1 MAAKFQET
9 ILPILRQGIR
19 AWKEQVDSQGGPSS
33 ATLKAPV
40 YKKPDPGLVRETE
53 RLIIFSYLLGM
64 DHASTPLDLADVPTE
79 FEAVPFSE
87 AIAFMKARV
96 PLTKPEWNEL
106 EEQVRFRAFTIAALS
121 EPDAIERVRRQA
133 IAALEQGR
141 PMAEFWEAA
150 QLENAAGIG
159 QSPWYWETV
168 YRTNTQTAYNAGR
181 AAEFTRNQPEYLEF
195 VGIEDSR
202 QTSICSE
209 RSGII
214 LPATHPFWSSNWP
227 PLHFNCRSTVRALY
241 QEEVEALREQDPTW
255 QPSSEAELPGG
266 TSASGFGGNPIQ
278 SGSFWKMTPTMQE
291 RAQKY
296 GIMPEI
302 EILVAALRVPAETVA
317 LAPSPAPA
325 LTSIG
330 NKKVLVDSI
339 KNRIATGFQTEQD
352 AVDVGAMIL
361 EDAVKN
367 QKQGQDPLAGIWET
381 LKSVRPFADQNSMH
395 VYAKGSS
402 VKGRDLLAQAQVS
415 FPRSWVAL
423 SEKASARQP
432 ITIRLSSDRAH
443 YIPGWAKFGLRN
455 NLPIVTHELAHR
467 MEEVVPA
474 IRDLE
479 RQFYERRTKGEAPR
493 TLRYLTGL
501 PYKSHEVARKDK
513 FLNPYMGRDYGGA
526 AYEILSMGIESLVG
540 GEYNIVRDDPDY
552 ASFIIGLL
560 AGL

>member
-1 MAAKFQET
+1 MDA
-9 ILPILRQGIR
+9 R
-19 AWKEQVDSQGGPSS
+19 GGPGPV
-33 ATLKAPV
+33 TLAAPT
-40 YKKPDPGLVRETE
+40 YGNPDPELVKETE
-53 RLIIFSYLLGM
+53 RLILFSYLVGM
-64 DHASTPLDLADVPTE
+64 DHATTALDLADAATE
-79 FEAVPFSE
+79 FEAVQFSE
-87 AIAFMKARV
+87 ALAFMKARV
-96 PLTKPEWNEL
+96 PLTKLEWNQL
-106 EEQVRFRAFTIAALS
+106 EEQVRFRAFTVAALS

-150 QLENAAGIG
+150 KLEDAAGIG

-241 QEEVEALREQDPTW
+241 REEVEALREEDPDW
-255 QPSSEAELPGG
+255 QHSSEAELPGG
-266 TSASGFGGNPIQ
+266 TSATGFGGNPIQ
-278 SGSFWKMTPTMQE
+278 SGSFWKMTPAMKE
-291 RAQKY
+291 RAEKY

-302 EILVAALRVPAETVA
+302 EKLVAALHVPVETIVSA
-317 LAPSPAPA
+317 PDLA
-325 LTSIG
+325 IVDG
-330 NKKVLVDSI
+330 KKVLVESI
-339 KNRIATGFQTEQD
+339 QKRIATGFKTEQD

-361 EDAVKN
+361 DDAIKN
-367 QKQGQDPLAGIWET
+367 QKQGQDPLAGIWGT
-381 LKSVRPFADQNSMH
+381 LRSIRPFADQKNMH

-402 VKGRDLLAQAQVS
+402 VKGRNLLAKAQES
-415 FPRSWVAL
+415 FPRSWVVL
-423 SEKASARQP
+423 SEKASASQAV
-432 ITIRLSSDRAH
+432 TIRLSTDRAH
-443 YIPGWAKFGLRN
+443 YIPGWAKFRIN
-455 NLPIVTHELAHR
+455 NSLPTVSHELAHR
-467 MEEVVPA
+467 MEEVVPS

-479 RQFYERRTKGEAPR
+479 KQFYERRTKGEAPR
-493 TLRYLTGL
+493 TLRSLTGISGYR
-501 PYKSHEVARKDK
+501 PQEIARKDK
-513 FLNPYMGRDYGGA
+513 FLDPYMGRDYNGI

-540 GEYNIVRDDPDY
+540 GKYNIVKDDPDY